1 MDLGGALAQA
11 LLSVVT
17 PAVLTAPFTIR
28 YVRSKMRADARAVDA
43 TAEETDAKAE
53 VLLSG
58 QALDLFREARVLATA
73 RGVEAEE
80 ERQAQARCRRLN
92 VELWAALDACD
103 RHIRRQDHLIADLGG
118 VPLPRPAAMS
128 PRITEE
134 EAPHA

>member
-1 MDLGGALAQA
+1 VDLGGALAQA

-17 PAVLTAPFTIR
+17 PAVITAPFTIR

-58 QALDLFREARVLATA
+58 QALDLFKEARALATA
-73 RGVEAEE
+73 RSLEAEA
-80 ERQAQARCRRLN
+80 ERAAAARCRRQV

-103 RHIRRQDHLIADLGG
+103 RHIRRQDHTIADLGG
-118 VPLPRPAAMS
+118 VPLPRSTAMS
-128 PRITEE
+128 PRITEDPD
-134 EAPHA
+134 A